1 MSTNWSWTDTDD
13 ERVIA
18 WATKASEEAL
28 LAGNNYL
35 ASEIQKGI
43 SNFFVLR
50 GLVCEVEQ
58 VGSNIEL
65 VHDWLRGID
74 LGIYEGTSNINLP
87 NIGSL
92 EEVHP
97 IREPL
102 EPHRSVIECFKLL
115 NLFFDLNDLHTPKS
129 LTAGIR
135 MSDLIIPESFDGD
148 GILG

>member
-1 MSTNWSWTDTDD
+1 MSRNWSWTENDD

-18 WATKASEEAL
+18 WAAKASEEAL

-35 ASEIQKGI
+35 ASEIQRGI
-43 SNFFVLR
+43 SNFFALK
-50 GLVCEVEQ
+50 GLACEVEQ
-58 VGSNIEL
+58 EGSNIEL
-65 VHDWLRGID
+65 VYDWLWGIC
-74 LGIYEGTSNINLP
+74 LGIYEGSSNINLP

-97 IREPL
+97 VREPL

-115 NLFFDLNDLHTPKS
+115 NSFFDLNDLHTPKS

-135 MSDLIIPESFDGD
+135 MSDLIIPEPYKNN
-148 GILG
+148 GIA